1 MKKKLLSLFIASA
14 LTFTLVACGS
24 NAKPEVSEPASSV
37 SSEASTVEN
46 VAVENSE
53 AENSSDENSTVE
65 TGATESNDSNTAVN
79 GCTLSM
85 AWWGNQ
91 TRYELTQDALTLY
104 SEQNSGITFETQ
116 ALEWNDYWTKLASQA
131 AENSLPAC
139 IQMDYS
145 YLQQYVS
152 NGLLVDLTPYVES
165 GLLDVSDV
173 DPGILESGS
182 VDGKLYAIC
191 AGVNAPALFYNKTL
205 LDDLGIA
212 ISDNMTTK
220 EFMDICRQVY
230 EQTGIKTALSYA
242 TGDSY
247 LPFLLRGQGINQP
260 FNDDSLNIPSANAL
274 LPCFQVYE
282 AGTKEGWAIG
292 SEVFAS
298 LTANVAE
305 QSPLVY
311 FTSED
316 TQSWCGFFWSNQL
329 SSLMDAA
336 PDGMEIAITTWPSD
350 NPQLSNYL
358 KPSLFFAITKD
369 AGENEEETVKV
380 INYFLN
386 STDANEILLHDR
398 GVPASSKV
406 AAAISPM
413 LDDTA
418 KTVTAY
424 INNVVTPNC
433 SPINPPIP
441 DGAIEV
447 YDYYNQLI
455 DRILIGQ
462 ITAKEAAN
470 ALYEQGNEIMAR

>member
-1 MKKKLLSLFIASA
+1 MKKKLLSLL
-14 LTFTLVACGS
+14 LTSVITLSLTACGS
-24 NAKPEVSEPASSV
+24 NSEPDVTEPANTESSLVENATEESSV
-37 SSEASTVEN
+37 AEISS
-46 VAVENSE
+46 
-53 AENSSDENSTVE
+53 AENFANE
-65 TGATESNDSNTAVN
+65 TTATEGADSNTSGN
-79 GCTLSM
+79 GHTLSI

-91 TRYELTQDALTLY
+91 TRDELTHEALAVY
-104 SEQNSGITFETQ
+104 SGQNSGIVFETQ
-116 ALEWNDYWTKLASQA
+116 ALEWNDYWTKLSSQA
-131 AENSLPAC
+131 TDNSLPAC

-145 YLQQYVS
+145 YLAQYVS
-152 NGLLVDLTPYVES
+152 DGLLVDLSPYVEN
-165 GLLDVSDV
+165 GTLDVSDF

-191 AGVNAPALFYNKTL
+191 GGVNAPALFYNKTL

-220 EFMDICRQVY
+220 EFMDISRQVY

-247 LPFLLRGQGINQP
+247 LPFLLRSQGINRP
-260 FNDDSLNIPSANAL
+260 FNDDSLNIPNANAL
-274 LPCFQVYE
+274 LPCFQIYE
-282 AGTKEGWAIG
+282 TGTKEGWAIG
-292 SEVFAS
+292 SEVYAN
-298 LTANVAE
+298 LTANIAE
-305 QSPLVY
+305 QSPMVY
-311 FTSED
+311 FTTPD

-329 SSLMDAA
+329 SSFTDVA
-336 PDGMEIAITTWPSD
+336 PNGMEIGITTWPSD

-358 KPSLFFAITKD
+358 KPSLFFSITRD
-369 AGENEEETVKV
+369 AGENEEEMVKV
-380 INYFLN
+380 INYFIN
-386 STDANEILLHDR
+386 SAESNEILLHDR

-406 AAAISPM
+406 AAAISPL

-462 ITAKEAAN
+462 ITAKEAAE
-470 ALYEQGNEIMAR
+470 ALYEQGNKIMAK

>member
-1 MKKKLLSLFIASA
+1 MKKKILSLLLASVFA
-14 LTFTLVACGS
+14 FSLTACGS
-24 NAKPEVSEPASSV
+24 DSKLPIGEAADISTESSSSASTPAPT
-37 SSEASTVEN
+37 SEAAAASAEGSGEEG
-46 VAVENSE
+46 AS
-53 AENSSDENSTVE
+53 AENTDISAPSMSR
-65 TGATESNDSNTAVN
+65 
-79 GCTLSM
+79 TLSI

-91 TRYELTQDALTLY
+91 TRYELTEQALALY
-104 SEQNSGITFETQ
+104 SEQNPNITFDAQ
-116 ALEWNDYWTKLASQA
+116 SFEWNDYWTKLSRQVGD
-131 AENSLPAC
+131 NSLPSC
-139 IQMDYS
+139 LQMDYS
-145 YLQQYVS
+145 YLEQYVS
-152 NGLLVDLTPYVES
+152 DDLLVDLTPYVEN
-165 GLLDVSDV
+165 GTLDMSSV

-182 VDGKLYAIC
+182 VNGKLYGIC
-191 AGVNAPALFYNKTL
+191 VSINAPALLYNKTL

-220 EFMDICRQVY
+220 EFMDICKQVY

-247 LPFLLRGQGINQP
+247 LPFLLRSQGINQP
-260 FNDDSLNIPSANAL
+260 FNTDSLNIPSASAL
-274 LPCFQVYE
+274 LPCFQIYE
-282 AGTKEGWAIG
+282 TGIKEGWAIG
-292 SEVFAS
+292 SEVLAN
-298 LTANVAE
+298 LTSNVAE

-311 FTSED
+311 FTSEE

-329 SSLMDAA
+329 PSLADAA

-358 KPSLFFAITKD
+358 KPSQFFVVTRD
-369 AGENEEETVKV
+369 AGENEEEAVKV
-380 INYFLN
+380 INYLLN
-386 STDANEILLHDR
+386 SVEANSILRHDR

-406 AAAISPM
+406 AAAISPL
-413 LDDTA
+413 LDDID
-418 KTVTAY
+418 KTTTAY

-462 ITAKEAAN
+462 ITAREAAN
-470 ALYEQGNEIMAR
+470 ALYTQGNKIMAK

>member
-1 MKKKLLSLFIASA
+1 MKKKLLSLLLASI
-14 LTFTLVACGS
+14 LTFSLAACGS
-24 NAKPEVSEPASSV
+24 GNEPDVTDPANNVSA
-37 SSEASTVEN
+37 EASTDEN
-46 VAVENSE
+46 AT
-53 AENSSDENSTVE
+53 AENSSVNNSVAENSGTE
-65 TGATESNDSNTAVN
+65 ATATESTDNTTSAN
-79 GCTLSM
+79 GQSLTI

-91 TRYELTQDALTLY
+91 TRNELTHKALDTY
-104 SEQNSGITFETQ
+104 SQQNSGTVFETQ
-116 ALEWNDYWTKLASQA
+116 ALEWNDYWTKLAHQA
-131 AENSLPAC
+131 SENSLPAC

-145 YLQQYVS
+145 YLEQYVS
-152 NGLLVDLTPYVES
+152 DGLLVDLTPYVES
-165 GLLDVSDV
+165 GVLDVSNF

-191 AGVNAPALFYNKTL
+191 AGVNSPALFYNKTL
-205 LDDLGIA
+205 LDELGIA

-220 EFMDICRQVY
+220 EFMDISRQVY

-247 LPFLLRGQGINQP
+247 LPFLLRSQGINQP
-260 FNDDSLNIPSANAL
+260 FNEDSLNIPSANAL
-274 LPCFQVYE
+274 LPCFQMYE
-282 AGTKEGWAIG
+282 TGTKEGWAIG
-292 SEVFAS
+292 SDVLAN
-298 LTANVAE
+298 LTANIAE

-311 FTSED
+311 FTSPD

-329 SSLMDAA
+329 SSFTDVA
-336 PDGMEIAITTWPSD
+336 PAGMQIGITTWPSD

-358 KPSLFFAITKD
+358 KPSLFFSITKD
-369 AGENEEETVKV
+369 AGANEEEMVKV
-380 INYFLN
+380 INYLIN

-398 GVPASSKV
+398 GVSPSSKV

-413 LDDTA
+413 LDDDA

-441 DGAIEV
+441 EGAIEV

-462 ITAKEAAN
+462 ITAREAAE
-470 ALYEQGNEIMAR
+470 ALFEHGNEIMAK